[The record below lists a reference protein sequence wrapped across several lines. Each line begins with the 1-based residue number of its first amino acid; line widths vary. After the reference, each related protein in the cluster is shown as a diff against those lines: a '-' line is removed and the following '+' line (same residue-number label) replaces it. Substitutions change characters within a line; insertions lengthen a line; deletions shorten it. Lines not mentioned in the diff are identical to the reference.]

1 MKEKIL
7 EIIFKSG
14 WAVRKDQDN
23 IKMIQIQKGNRK
35 INIYWGTMT
44 IILLNAKSA
53 YYETVRD
60 VDLDQLREYL
70 GVKFNLFQRIRRYF
84 KG

>member
-70 GVKFNLFQRIRRYF
+70 GVKLNLFQRIRRYF